1 MSYVHTPSGLIMPE
15 SIAEE
20 RYARRAP
27 QAVEFF
33 AGAGGMAC
41 GLKQAGW
48 DVVAAVEW
56 DCLAVMTYACN
67 LCRYG
72 DLKMHFVED
81 GDRERMEKA
90 LWDSYRKSGEKS
102 FPTAGGGWIE
112 SQPGMTGTKHIFV
125 GDVRK
130 LTGQCILDTIGM
142 KRGELDAVTGGPPC
156 QGFSKAGKQNVMD
169 PRNSLVFE
177 FARLIIEMHPKT
189 IVMENVPAILEMVTP
204 DGVPVVDAFCRILED
219 GGFGAIDALKRSI
232 GQQNPS
238 ALGLLRS
245 SKKSKH
251 GKGKSHVDDGDIA
264 APAQSDLF
272 AAGAVA

>member
-1 MSYVHTPSGLIMPE
+1 MSFVRTPSGLIMPE
-15 SIAEE
+15 AVAEE
-20 RYARRAP
+20 RYAPRAP
-27 QAVEFF
+27 KAVEFF

-41 GLKQAGW
+41 GLKMAGW

-81 GDRERMEKA
+81 SDQERMEEA
-90 LWDSYRKSGEKS
+90 LWDSYRKSGDKS
-102 FPTAGGGWIE
+102 FPTAGGGWID
-112 SQPGMTGTKHIFV
+112 SQPGMTGTQHIFV

-130 LTGQCILDTIGM
+130 LTGQRILDAIGM

-177 FARLIIEMHPKT
+177 FARLIIELHPKT
-189 IVMENVPAILEMVTP
+189 MVMENVPAILEMVTP
-204 DGVPVVDAFCRILED
+204 EGVPVVDAFCRILED

-232 GQQNPS
+232 GQQHPG

-245 SKKSKH
+245 SKKGKT
-251 GKGKSHVDDGDIA
+251 GKGKSTETKID
-264 APAQSDLF
+264 APPRPMQTDLF
-272 AAGAVA
+272 AEATP